1 MYRYDQ
7 TSIEKEMNTKRK
19 DDSPLNFEV
28 QTLKNKYS
36 NVDEYVGQ
44 KLRDF
49 RERSGLTLI
58 DCAEIVGVSHQQIHK
73 YEAGQT
79 KIPTSMLYKFC
90 KLFSVTPNSFFEG
103 YTFSEENVS
112 SSENEDINSFPSL
125 DKINI
130 LLVEDNSEDQFL
142 IRRALDEYDLKI
154 NLYCMHDGEE
164 FLDITKKRSNITK
177 IPIPDIIIIDL
188 NMPKINGVSLLKTI
202 KQSKDM
208 RHIPVLVLTGSISIK
223 DVMDS
228 YKNYASGYIRKS
240 FEYETLKKHLH
251 LAIRYWTE
259 VVVLPHNAW
268 DVHRVN

>member
-1 MYRYDQ
+1 MYKYQQ
-7 TSIEKEMNTKRK
+7 TAIQENMDHNETEQN
-19 DDSPLNFEV
+19 PLSHET

-36 NVDEYVGQ
+36 NVDEFVGQ

-49 RERSGLTLI
+49 RERIGLTLI
-58 DCAEIVGVSHQQIHK
+58 ECAEKVGVSHQQIHK
-73 YEAGQT
+73 YEGGQT

-103 YTFSEENVS
+103 YSFSEENIS
-112 SSENEDINSFPSL
+112 LSEMEDINTFPSL

-142 IRRALDEYDLKI
+142 IRRALEEYDLKI

-164 FLDITKKRSNITK
+164 FLDITKRRSNITK
-177 IPIPDIIIIDL
+177 IPTPDLIIIDL

-240 FEYETLKKHLH
+240 FEYETLKAHLH

-268 DVHRVN
+268 DVHRAS

>member
-1 MYRYDQ
+1 MYKYQQ
-7 TSIEKEMNTKRK
+7 TSIERNMNNKRNEH
-19 DDSPLNFEV
+19 DPLSYEV
-28 QTLKNKYS
+28 ETLKNKYS
-36 NVDEYVGQ
+36 NIDEYVGH

-49 RERSGLTLI
+49 RERSGLTLT
-58 DCAEIVGVSHQQIHK
+58 DCAEKVGVSHQQIHK
-73 YEAGQT
+73 YEGGQT

-103 YTFSEENVS
+103 YSFSEENIS
-112 SSENEDINSFPSL
+112 PSEIEDINSFPSL

-164 FLDITKKRSNITK
+164 FLDITKRRSNITK

-268 DVHRVN
+268 DVHRVC